1 MKLNSRIERGSTKEF
16 LAKSLSISRVPR
28 LRSSSSCVLN
38 HTYCIEYCCLRRG
51 LVTGDFPIRRRPSF
65 FSFLFFL
72 HHLPSAPHHSSLF
85 YGLAGNQLGLS
96 HSLSL
101 SPPVLLFWI
110 TTYVLLLLLLL
121 LYPQLVELVWLL
133 LRLLP
138 RVRDKVKEAKGNEKG
153 TTFYTDTL
161 HTIPPTVTNRV
172 WSDQQLLSASLMRIC
187 NRRERKREKKMVAG
201 LEVFLSVLALLILW
215 F

>member
-65 FSFLFFL
+65 FSFLFFR

-85 YGLAGNQLGLS
+85 YGLAGNRLGLS

-101 SPPVLLFWI
+101 LRFSFWYN
-110 TTYVLLLLLLL
+110 YV
-121 LYPQLVELVWLL
+121 
-133 LRLLP
+133 RSFTSTSSSLP
-138 RVRDKVKEAKGNEKG
+138 LAGRTGMAPAAAAAKGQRQG
-153 TTFYTDTL
+153 
-161 HTIPPTVTNRV
+161 
-172 WSDQQLLSASLMRIC
+172 
-187 NRRERKREKKMVAG
+187 
-201 LEVFLSVLALLILW
+201 
-215 F
+215 